1 MNVLNVKTV
10 LTAAVSLTLLAGAA
24 PKQPPPPKPQD
35 AFDAAVIKAY
45 EETQGDV
52 AAFRKRLEALRPL
65 ADAEGAS
72 GETKLEGDK
81 RFFDRLRQS
90 SFRLLKLLRDR
101 RAKAAT
107 DVIVALTMEMLQP
120 EERVEYEV
128 RYDGNLPQTAEG
140 ALLSDVFKRLPQENR
155 LAISSAYQARP
166 VWAAAMHGHA
176 KQLKRLR
183 SAEPYKLVADE
194 PGFERNF
201 AAACDEMGLHLYLRC
216 RDPEAWKTA
225 QGIEDAFS
233 FEVSIQP
240 GEYEPE
246 RFIAGSCAKPS
257 AYRGVEWDAPRP
269 GYRLAMDTVR
279 VDAFAGKDAFC
290 VHALMP
296 WIAATQSVPTDGSR
310 WHVILYGESHG
321 RDGSVGGAGSHEM
334 GRAAHLTFRLSAE
347 DVRKVRLGALR
358 AAAGDYLRTRAKWE
372 SGDFWN
378 DPHLGDKPFYDQVV
392 KPLATDLDAA
402 AKEFCANDRE
412 LSADEVER
420 LFRTR
425 FAAWVEFAMNV
436 EKAREEYLLNT
447 PDFFGQGE

>member
-1 MNVLNVKTV
+1 MKNLDAKVV
-10 LTAAVSLTLLAGAA
+10 LTAAVALTLLAGVAA
-24 PKQPPPPKPQD
+24 PKPQPKPQD
-35 AFDAAVIKAY
+35 KFNAAVISAY
-45 EETQGDV
+45 EETKGDMT
-52 AAFRKRLEALRPL
+52 AFRQRLVALRTL
-65 ADAEGAS
+65 SDAEGAS
-72 GETKLEGDK
+72 GETKLDADR

-90 SFRLLKLLRDR
+90 SLRLLKTLRDR

-107 DVIVALTMEMLQP
+107 DTVVALTMEMLQP

-128 RYDGNLPQTAEG
+128 RYDGNLPQSAEG
-140 ALLSDVFKRLPQENR
+140 ALLSDVFRRLPQENR
-155 LAISSAYQARP
+155 LAIYAAYQARP
-166 VWAAAMHGHA
+166 AEAAAAHGHQR
-176 KQLKRLR
+176 QLKRLR
-183 SAEPYKLVADE
+183 SAEPYKLAADE
-194 PGFERNF
+194 SGYEQNF
-201 AAACDEMGLHLYLRC
+201 AAACDERGLHLYLRM

-225 QGIEDAFS
+225 QGLDNAFG

-240 GEYEPE
+240 GELEPE
-246 RFIAGSCAKPS
+246 RFVGGTCAEPS
-257 AYRGVEWDAPRP
+257 RFAGVEWDAPRP
-269 GYRLAMDTVR
+269 GYRLTMDTVK
-279 VDAFAGKDAFC
+279 VDVIAGRDAYC

-296 WIAATQSVPTDGSR
+296 WIGATRSVPTDGAR
-310 WHVILYGESHG
+310 WHVIMSGEARG
-321 RDGSVGGAGSHEM
+321 RGGSLGGAGAHEM
-334 GRAAHLTFRLSAE
+334 GRAARLTFRLSAAE
-347 DVRKVRLGALR
+347 VRKIRLGALR

-425 FAAWVEFAMNV
+425 FAAWTEFAMNV